1 MPLNKRQQQATRAAK
16 PTGRMVGEQASQLQ
30 GLHFRA
36 TRCEEL
42 AIDAGR
48 HLAAVIAAAPM
59 LDFHDEPSH
68 FIALLRSEPCRRG
81 GRR

>member
-1 MPLNKRQQQATRAAK
+1 MPRDKRKQHSTKAAK
-16 PTGRMVGEQASQLQ
+16 PTGRMIGEQASQLQ

-48 HLAAVIAAAPM
+48 HVAAVIAAAPM
-59 LDFHDEPSH
+59 LDFQDEPSH
-68 FIALLRSEPCRRG
+68 FIALLRSEPCSRGSRR
-81 GRR
+81 